1 MSVEQAVNDTIF
13 ATLLN
18 LPGITIVHVD
28 IDEQG
33 NCLVKAESTKE
44 GTPCRVCGRTIHTP
58 YGHGRVLKIRHLS
71 IFGRKTYLVIC
82 PPRYQCL
89 DCEGKPITTQ
99 QFSWHEPR
107 SSHTKAYDE
116 SLLLLLVNSTV
127 EDVSIKEDVGYE
139 SIMGIID
146 RYILTEV
153 NWKDIRRLEVLGIDE
168 ISLKKGHKDFVTIV
182 TMRIDNE
189 IRILAVLK
197 DRKKETVKAFFS
209 RIPTRVRKT
218 VRAVCSDMY
227 DGFINAAKE
236 IFHGKVKIIIDRF
249 HVAKLYRKGVDTLR
263 KAELKRLKDTLV
275 KEEYAKLKNVMWIV
289 RKDTNSLLDEE
300 VKVLQLLFRHSPL
313 LETSYKLSK
322 KLTDIFNEDMQRS
335 RAKRKIHAWIK
346 HVKKSGICCFNT
358 FISTLEER
366 GEEILNYFIHRQ
378 TSGFVE
384 GLNNKIKVI
393 KRRCY
398 GILNPDHLFQRILLD
413 LSGYSL
419 FS

>member
-1 MSVEQAVNDTIF
+1 MSAEQSVNDTIF

-18 LPGITIVHVD
+18 LPGIIIVQVD
-28 IDEQG
+28 IDEQE

-44 GTPCRVCGRTIHTP
+44 GTPCRLCGRTIHTP
-58 YGHGRVLKIRHLS
+58 YGHGRALKIRHLS
-71 IFGRKTYLVIC
+71 IFGRKTYIVIC

-89 DCEGKPITTQ
+89 DCEGKPTTTQ

-116 SLLLLLVNSTV
+116 SLLFLLVNSTV

-146 RYILTEV
+146 RYISTEV
-153 NWKDIRRLEVLGIDE
+153 NWESIRRLDVIGIDE
-168 ISLKKGHKDFVTIV
+168 IALKKGHKDFVTIV
-182 TMRIDNE
+182 TMRVGNTT
-189 IRILAVLK
+189 RILAVLK
-197 DRKKETVKAFFS
+197 DRKKETVKTFFS

-218 VRAVCSDMY
+218 VRVVCSDMY

-236 IFHGKVKIIIDRF
+236 VFGDKVKIIIDRF

-263 KAELKRLKDTLV
+263 KAEMKRLKNTLV
-275 KEEYAKLKNVMWIV
+275 KEEYAKLKNVMWIL
-289 RKDTNSLLDEE
+289 RKDTKNLLDEE
-300 VKVLQLLFRHSPL
+300 LDVLQLLFMHSPL

-322 KLTDIFNEDMQRS
+322 ELTYIFNEDRQRS
-335 RAKRKIHAWIK
+335 RAKRNIHAWVNR
-346 HVKKSGICCFNT
+346 VKQSGLGCFNT
-358 FISTLEER
+358 FLSTLEER
-366 GEEILNYFIHRQ
+366 MEEILNYFIHRQ

>member
-1 MSVEQAVNDTIF
+1 MCAEQAVNDTIF

-18 LPGITIVHVD
+18 LPDITIVHVD
-28 IDEQG
+28 IDEQE

-44 GTPCRVCGRTIHTP
+44 GTPCHVCGRTIHTP
-58 YGHGRVLKIRHLS
+58 YGHGRALKIRHLS
-71 IFGRKTYLVIC
+71 IFGRKTYIVIC

-89 DCEGKPITTQ
+89 DCEGKPTTTQ

-146 RYILTEV
+146 HYILTEV
-153 NWKDIRRLEVLGIDE
+153 NWKDILRLDVIGIDE

-182 TMRIDNE
+182 TMRIGNA

-197 DRKKETVKAFFS
+197 DRKKETVKTFFS
-209 RIPTRVRKT
+209 RIPTRLRKT
-218 VRAVCSDMY
+218 VRVVCSDMY

-236 IFHGKVKIIIDRF
+236 IFSDKVKITIDRF

-263 KAELKRLKDTLV
+263 KAEMKRLKDTLV
-275 KEEYAKLKNVMWIV
+275 KEEYAKLKNVIWIV

-300 VKVLQLLFRHSPL
+300 VKILQLLFMYSPL
-313 LETSYKLSK
+313 LEKSYKLSK
-322 KLTDIFNEDMQRS
+322 ELTDIFNEDMQRS

-346 HVKKSGICCFNT
+346 HVKKSGLCCFNT
-358 FISTLEER
+358 FLSTLEER
-366 GEEILNYFIHRQ
+366 IEEILNYFIHRQ

>member
-1 MSVEQAVNDTIF
+1 MSAEQSVNDTIF

-18 LPGITIVHVD
+18 LPGIIIVQVD
-28 IDEQG
+28 IDEQE

-44 GTPCRVCGRTIHTP
+44 CTPCRLCGRTIHTP
-58 YGHGRVLKIRHLS
+58 YGHGRALKIRHVS
-71 IFGRKTYLVIC
+71 IFGRKTYIVIC

-89 DCEGKPITTQ
+89 DCEGKPTTTQ

-146 RYILTEV
+146 RYISTEV
-153 NWKDIRRLEVLGIDE
+153 NWESIRRLEVIGD
-168 ISLKKGHKDFVTIV
+168 
-182 TMRIDNE
+182 
-189 IRILAVLK
+189 
-197 DRKKETVKAFFS
+197 
-209 RIPTRVRKT
+209 
-218 VRAVCSDMY
+218 
-227 DGFINAAKE
+227 
-236 IFHGKVKIIIDRF
+236 KVKIIIDRF

-263 KAELKRLKDTLV
+263 KAEMKRLKNTLV
-275 KEEYAKLKNVMWIV
+275 KEEYAKLKNVMWIL
-289 RKDTNSLLDEE
+289 RKDTKNLLDEE
-300 VKVLQLLFRHSPL
+300 LDVLQLLFMHSPL
-313 LETSYKLSK
+313 LETAYKLSK
-322 KLTDIFNEDMQRS
+322 ELTYIFNEDRQRS
-335 RAKRKIHAWIK
+335 RAKRNIHAWINR
-346 HVKKSGICCFNT
+346 VKQSGLGCLNT
-358 FISTLEER
+358 FLSTLEER
-366 GEEILNYFIHRQ
+366 MEEILNYFIHRQ